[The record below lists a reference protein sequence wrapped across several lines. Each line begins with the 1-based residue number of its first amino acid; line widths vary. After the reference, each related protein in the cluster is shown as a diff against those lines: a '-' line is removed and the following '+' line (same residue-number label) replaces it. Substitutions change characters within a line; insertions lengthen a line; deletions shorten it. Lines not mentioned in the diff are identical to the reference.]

1 MNIASSFKST
11 KWVMLSGLALAI
23 SALVIGCQSDSNS
36 SSNTSSNTS
45 PTLSLKSQAATKVK
59 QGDTTYQPP
68 EAIALDQEDGD
79 LSDHIVVSGDS
90 VDVHTP
96 NTYRLRFS
104 VQDSDNNLSKLVHTV
119 RVADF
124 GARDSG
130 FGTNGLLM
138 EPVARFGYSLS
149 QGTNGDIF
157 VAGISEHILAVSEPF
172 SMGLSKYNSSGIAD
186 SGFGSDG
193 QVISDL
199 TDSSGKASCIDADG
213 HIYIAGNFNG
223 GYDGHD
229 RVEASHR
236 VAVWKYQPNG
246 QLDTRFG
253 RDGVRIYEF
262 PHHTMPSTNDMV
274 MDDEGALYL
283 TGEQHSLD
291 GSNLFVLKLKSNG
304 EVDATFG
311 SAGLV
316 VFNSRQNERGEAIA
330 LDSEQNLY
338 VAGYSGG
345 AGALWKLDN
354 TGQPVN
360 DFGRSGQVTFS
371 QNAQEARF
379 NDLAIDA
386 NQAIYVT
393 GNQYVEGAGNQMRLL
408 KYDSQ
413 GHLVPDFGQQ
423 GVVAFNRDDV
433 AVDGLEESEGSAI
446 KVAQDGTLYIAG
458 DINQNESIAVW
469 HYDTK
474 GQLMPHF
481 GDQGLVIY
489 PLDISF
495 NEYARD
501 ILVDEDGHAIYVT
514 GYTGSFQSGGRQA
527 FVLKLTN

>member
-1 MNIASSFKST
+1 MNIASSFKSE
-11 KWVMLSGLALAI
+11 KWVLLSGLALAI
-23 SALVIGCQSDSNS
+23 SALVVGCQSDSDS

-79 LSDHIVVSGDS
+79 LSEHIVVSGDS

-124 GARDSG
+124 GARDSN
-130 FGTNGLLM
+130 FGTNGLLKV
-138 EPVARFGYSLS
+138 PRTIFGYSLS
-149 QGTNGDIF
+149 QGTNGDMF
-157 VAGISEHILAVSEPF
+157 VAGTSETY
-172 SMGLSKYNSSGIAD
+172 SMSLSKYNSSGIAD
-186 SGFGSDG
+186 TGFDSDG

-199 TDSSGKASCIDADG
+199 ADSSGM
-213 HIYIAGNFNG
+213 
-223 GYDGHD
+223 
-229 RVEASHR
+229 ASHVDANGAIYVAGDYGGR
-236 VAVWKYQPNG
+236 SPEQIAVWKYQPDG

-253 RDGVRIYEF
+253 LDGVRFYEF
-262 PHHTMPSTNDMV
+262 PHHTWPSTNDMV

-304 EVDATFG
+304 DVDATFG

-371 QNAQEARF
+371 QKDSNARF
-379 NDLAIDA
+379 SDLAIDD
-386 NQAIYVT
+386 NNAIYVT
-393 GNQYVEGAGNQMRLL
+393 GDLYVGGVGDEMLLL

-413 GHLVPDFGQQ
+413 GNLAQDFGQQ
-423 GVVAFNRDDV
+423 GVVAFNSDVV
-433 AVDGLEESEGSAI
+433 AVDGLEESKGSAI

-458 DINQNESIAVW
+458 DINHNESIAVW

-495 NEYARD
+495 SEYARD

-514 GYTGSFQSGGRQA
+514 GNTGSVKSGDRQG
-527 FVLKLTN
+527 FVLKLIN

>member
-1 MNIASSFKST
+1 MNIASSFKSA
-11 KWVMLSGLALAI
+11 KWVLPSALALAI
-23 SALVIGCQSDSNS
+23 SALVIGCQSDSDS

-45 PTLSLKSQAATKVK
+45 PTLSLERQAATKVK
-59 QGDTTYQPP
+59 QGDTAYQPP
-68 EAIALDQEDGD
+68 EAIALDREDGD

-104 VQDSDNNLSKLVHTV
+104 VQDSDNNVSELTHTV

-130 FGTNGLLM
+130 FGTNGLLKV
-138 EPVARFGYSLS
+138 PRTIFGYSLS
-149 QGTNGDIF
+149 QNANGDMF
-157 VAGISEHILAVSEPF
+157 VAGTSETYSMSLA
-172 SMGLSKYNSSGIAD
+172 KYNASGIAD
-186 SGFGSDG
+186 SGFGADG

-199 TDSSGKASCIDADG
+199 VDSSGM
-213 HIYIAGNFNG
+213 
-223 GYDGHD
+223 
-229 RVEASHR
+229 ASH
-236 VAVWKYQPNG
+236 VDANGAIYVAGDYGGSNPNQIAVWKYQPNG
-246 QLDTRFG
+246 EPDTRFG
-253 RDGVRIYEF
+253 RDGVLLYEF
-262 PHHTMPSTNDMV
+262 PHHTWPSVNDMV
-274 MDDEGALYL
+274 VDNEGALYL

-291 GSNLFVLKLKSNG
+291 GSNLFVLKLNANG
-304 EVDATFG
+304 DVDASFG
-311 SAGLV
+311 SAGLA

-393 GNQYVEGAGNQMRLL
+393 GNQYVGGAGNQMRLL

-423 GVVAFNRDDV
+423 GVVAFNRDVV
-433 AVDGLEESEGSAI
+433 AVDGLEESKGSAI
-446 KVAQDGTLYIAG
+446 QVAQDGTLYIAG

-469 HYDTK
+469 HYDPQ

-495 NEYARD
+495 SEYAED
-501 ILVDEDGHAIYVT
+501 IWVDEQEHAIYVT
-514 GYTGSFQSGGRQA
+514 GYTGSPKSGDRQA